1 MATRLLESFNEFDSY
16 SQEVLNRRSRWNKLN
31 HGEKCS
37 TTFNELGVSFGVQHD
52 WAFDLPCNSN
62 TSRSKLNIEII
73 HEKNSTRRQR
83 KAKYVPAPSH
93 KEPGSVQ
100 TVCSKVYIC
109 PFTST
114 KDLAQR
120 TDDSKDKEEDSDGF
134 MVVRLNKAQSFAS
147 KKCAPHRAK
156 WSRELERLA
165 PMDVHLKYNSKAL
178 TGGALHYTNTSH
190 WSCSLNSGRESP
202 ISAFTEDENGHFTL
216 PGSVSKVVTEQ
227 LQQGNVVR
235 VTTSERRSE
244 ENPDKDQLSRDGEPL
259 TQSLPLCL
267 DDELERNHAKVLSA
281 RAPTTYRSLPIVS
294 ETFPVVYNTGQPHN
308 KPFSSPGFHT
318 LDPTGLSRNRCF
330 PMHGDIRG
338 SKVHSAIVRLTDA
351 AQERHAARLQRMPAA
366 TKWSLH
372 DYQEPTR
379 EARSGHME
387 QRPQSFR
394 VLPADGSQDAD
405 QDRLH
410 MPSPASGKSSAIPFL
425 SLKRCPVSTVPVGTV
440 LNGINPKQN
449 GRCRIRSPDDSRPP
463 QIGGKTKATIHGHPR
478 PESINSNKTSNLLLQ
493 KKEMGF
499 VFISKAL
506 IPHKSE
512 VYTCLSRHGLQ
523 KKVWHPASAQ
533 PFHGVVMSPAS
544 DLESVGIGVNLF
556 ASAPKSHMNS
566 EVQNLTTNT
575 PDPDLS
581 DDQIECPKRAMSE
594 CKDCKQIISIP
605 TAEIV

>member
-16 SQEVLNRRSRWNKLN
+16 SQEVLSRRSRWNKLN

-37 TTFNELGVSFGVQHD
+37 TTFDDLGVSFGVQHD

-62 TSRSKLNIEII
+62 TPRSKLNIEII
-73 HEKNSTRRQR
+73 HKKNPTRRQR
-83 KAKYVPAPSH
+83 KAKYVPPPSH
-93 KEPGSVQ
+93 KEPRSVK

-114 KDLAQR
+114 EDLAQR
-120 TDDSKDKEEDSDGF
+120 TDDRKDKEEDSYGF
-134 MVVRLNKAQSFAS
+134 MVVRLNKPQSLAS
-147 KKCAPHRAK
+147 KKYAPHRTK

-190 WSCSLNSGRESP
+190 WSSSPNSGRESP
-202 ISAFTEDENGHFTL
+202 ISAFTKEENGHFTL

-227 LQQGNVVR
+227 LQQGNIVR

-281 RAPTTYRSLPIVS
+281 RAPTTYRSMPIVS
-294 ETFPVVYNTGQPHN
+294 ETFPLVYNTGQPHN

-318 LDPTGLSRNRCF
+318 LDPTGLSRNRPF
-330 PMHGDIRG
+330 LMHNDIRG

-351 AQERHAARLQRMPAA
+351 AQERHAARLQRMPA
-366 TKWSLH
+366 TKSSLH
-372 DYQEPTR
+372 NYQEPT
-379 EARSGHME
+379 EDARSGYME
-387 QRPQSFR
+387 QRLQSLR
-394 VLPADGSQDAD
+394 VLSADGTQYAD

-425 SLKRCPVSTVPVGTV
+425 SLKQCPVSSVPVGTV

-449 GRCRIRSPDDSRPP
+449 SRCRIRSPDDTRPP
-463 QIGGKTKATIHGHPR
+463 YSGNDQ
-478 PESINSNKTSNLLLQ
+478 EEWSNNDVPL
-493 KKEMGF
+493 
-499 VFISKAL
+499 
-506 IPHKSE
+506 
-512 VYTCLSRHGLQ
+512 
-523 KKVWHPASAQ
+523 
-533 PFHGVVMSPAS
+533 
-544 DLESVGIGVNLF
+544 N
-556 ASAPKSHMNS
+556 
-566 EVQNLTTNT
+566 
-575 PDPDLS
+575 
-581 DDQIECPKRAMSE
+581 
-594 CKDCKQIISIP
+594 KDCKQIISIP

>member
-16 SQEVLNRRSRWNKLN
+16 SQEVLSRRSRWNKLN

-37 TTFNELGVSFGVQHD
+37 TTFDDLGVSFGVQHD

-62 TSRSKLNIEII
+62 TPRSKLNIEII
-73 HEKNSTRRQR
+73 HKKNPTRRQR
-83 KAKYVPAPSH
+83 KAKYVPPPSH
-93 KEPGSVQ
+93 KEPRSVK

-114 KDLAQR
+114 EDLAQR
-120 TDDSKDKEEDSDGF
+120 TDDRKDKEEDSYGF
-134 MVVRLNKAQSFAS
+134 MVVRLNKPQSLAS
-147 KKCAPHRAK
+147 KKYAPHRTK

-190 WSCSLNSGRESP
+190 WSSSPNSGRESP
-202 ISAFTEDENGHFTL
+202 ISAFTKEENGHFTL

-227 LQQGNVVR
+227 LQQGNIVR

-281 RAPTTYRSLPIVS
+281 RAPTTYRSMPIVS
-294 ETFPVVYNTGQPHN
+294 ETFPLVYNTGQPHN

-318 LDPTGLSRNRCF
+318 LDPTGLSRNRPF
-330 PMHGDIRG
+330 LMHNDIRG

-351 AQERHAARLQRMPAA
+351 AQERHAARLQRMPA
-366 TKWSLH
+366 TKSSLH
-372 DYQEPTR
+372 NYQEPT
-379 EARSGHME
+379 EDARSGYME
-387 QRPQSFR
+387 QRLQSLR
-394 VLPADGSQDAD
+394 VLSADGTQYAD

-425 SLKRCPVSTVPVGTV
+425 SLKQCPVSSVPVGTV

-449 GRCRIRSPDDSRPP
+449 SRCRIRSPDDTRPP
-463 QIGGKTKATIHGHPR
+463 YSGSKTKTTIYPR
-478 PESINSNKTSNLLLQ
+478 PESITSNKTKDSLLQ
-493 KKEMGF
+493 KKEIGF
-499 VFISKAL
+499 VCISKAL
-506 IPHKSE
+506 IPHKSV
-512 VYTCLSRHGLQ
+512 VYPCLSQHGLQ

-544 DLESVGIGVNLF
+544 DLESVGIGVSLF
-556 ASAPKSHMNS
+556 ASRPKSHMNS
-566 EVQNLTTNT
+566 EVQNMTTNT
-575 PDPDLS
+575 PNPDPS
-581 DDQIECPKRAMSE
+581 DDQEKWSKNDVPLN
-594 CKDCKQIISIP
+594 KDCKQIISIP